1 LSVWILGAQRTP
13 IGRFGGAL
21 ARYTAVQLGTQVAA
35 ATLERAGVTPDQIDL
50 TVVGLARQAGC
61 GPNPG
66 RQISIR
72 AGVPDSSPAYTLNQ
86 ACASG
91 LSAIQAAARHITVG
105 EAECVLVVGAES
117 MSNVPY
123 LAPGVRWGARL
134 GHKPLLDA
142 MYQDGLHCPLC
153 ERIMGETVE
162 SLAEELGIARAEQ
175 DAYALRSQ
183 QRAQQAWQSGAFR
196 AEVVPV
202 EGLETDE
209 HPRFDSTPES
219 LAKLPAV
226 FSKSGSITAGNS
238 SGITD
243 GAAALVLAGDDFVQ
257 RHKLPVLARY
267 LGGTVVGLQPE
278 RMGLGPIGALRKY
291 HERQKD
297 RPEDYAWVEIN
308 EAFAAQVLACQ
319 AELKLAE
326 DRLNPHGGA
335 IALGHPIGC
344 SGARVA
350 VTLLHG
356 LRQRGGG
363 KGVAS
368 LCVSGGM
375 GIAAGFEVSH

>member
-1 LSVWILGAQRTP
+1 MEPVWILGAQRTP

-21 ARYTAVQLGTQVAA
+21 GRYTAVDLGTRIAA
-35 ATLERAGVTPDQIDL
+35 ATLDRSGVTPGQVDL

-66 RQISIR
+66 RQISIK

-91 LSAIQAAARHITVG
+91 LSAIQAAARHIAVE

-117 MSNVPY
+117 MSNVPF
-123 LAPGVRWGARL
+123 LAPAVRWGARL

-162 SLAEELGIARAEQ
+162 SLASELGIGRAEQ

-183 QRAQQAWQSGAFR
+183 QRAQQAWQGGAFG

-226 FSKSGSITAGNS
+226 FSKSGTITAGNS

-243 GAAALVLAGDDFVQ
+243 GAAALVLASDAFVQ
-257 RHKLPVLARY
+257 RHKLPTMARY
-267 LGGTVVGLQPE
+267 LGGTTVGLQPE

-291 HERQKD
+291 HQRQKD
-297 RPEDYAWVEIN
+297 SPADYAWVEIN

-319 AELKLAE
+319 AELKLDEA
-326 DRLNPHGGA
+326 RLNPHGGA

-350 VTLLHG
+350 VTLIHG
-356 LRQRGGG
+356 LRRQGGG

-375 GIAAGFEVSH
+375 GIAGGFEV